1 MTSIDQRDG
10 RNRGMLDAYDLP
22 EKVAAG
28 NKISQPELAATKY
41 QPQILK
47 LAEMALSISDSKGE
61 HYISEAGNSRYGLQ
75 EIFVVEQTTDGE
87 KIVLIEGKRVQ
98 KSFPTWELTDRDLV
112 KLGNFLGYVP
122 VTVFFANW
130 EPGLYND
137 RDFVWEFSQKEADVK
152 RRLSYIEVLVRA
164 VGATVHPQ
172 DFDQAVW
179 ALTAQP
185 EKKKYSP
192 EDLFESYT
200 EVLLRKI
207 EFSDEDN
214 HEAVKI
220 IKESVKRLE
229 LSIKN
234 EEEFI
239 VQYYYVYAALKMID
253 FQDIEQIVDSLRY
266 FPFVETLMKKFED
279 QPDASFSDNLL
290 GALSRFSI
298 EFRKD

>member
-1 MTSIDQRDG
+1 M
-10 RNRGMLDAYDLP
+10 P

-185 EKKKYSP
+185 DKRQYLP
-192 EDLFESYT
+192 EDLLESYT
-200 EVLLRKI
+200 EVLLSKI
-207 EFSDEDN
+207 GSDKEDT
-214 HEAVKI
+214 HKLVEKI
-220 IKESVKRLE
+220 RESVKRLA
-229 LSIKN
+229 LFTKN

-239 VQYYYVYAALKMID
+239 VQFYYVYADLKKVD

-266 FPFVETLMKKFED
+266 FPFVETLLKKFQH
-279 QPDASFSDNLL
+279 QPDANFSDNLL

-298 EFRKD
+298 EFYEN